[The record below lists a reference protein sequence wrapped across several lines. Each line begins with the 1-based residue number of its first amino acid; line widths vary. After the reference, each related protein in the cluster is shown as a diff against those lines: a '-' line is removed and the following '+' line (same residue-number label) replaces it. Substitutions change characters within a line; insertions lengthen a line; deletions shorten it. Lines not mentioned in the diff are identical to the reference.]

1 VPGGLRWGWK
11 TLISYRFQTLMW
23 GFGLFLGVVWVGGRD
38 GLKHRKGT
46 IVRMK
51 TVARKVQEQD
61 SEGYGA

>member
-1 VPGGLRWGWK
+1 
-11 TLISYRFQTLMW
+11 
-23 GFGLFLGVVWVGGRD
+23 LFLGVVWVGLGGGD

-51 TVARKVQEQD
+51 TVARKVQGQD